1 MIYSLEDIQFIESI
15 FSRFYDIGATPSGG
29 VTRLGYSKEEDEMHD
44 LLAVIGNEMGLEVLH
59 DSVGNTFLANTGD
72 DEYYL
77 IGSHLDSVVDGGRY
91 DGTAGIL
98 AGLLVMYWM
107 KQNDI
112 RVPVR
117 VGIFRCEESSNFG
130 IATLGSSLITG
141 QHKDMDLS
149 RLTARDNTI
158 LGDIFKEKGYN
169 LRPEKIQGILG
180 YLELHIEQGRMLE
193 EYNQHIG
200 LVTTIAGTRRLN
212 LYIQGK
218 SEHSGTTPMTMR
230 QDALCAA
237 AELVLEI
244 EQIGLEESVRSS
256 VATAAVVN
264 VVPNAINVI
273 PGEVRLQIDTRGVE
287 AASLQEMERRIKE
300 AGKAIGRRRGVGFIK
315 EKITDTEPVQL
326 SATMLDKLDKIVH
339 KLGIS
344 NRRMISGAGHDAMR
358 FADICDT
365 ALVFIPCRDGVSHNK
380 NEYVSMENICE
391 GAMVLY
397 SYLCE
402 EYKES

>member
-1 MIYSLEDIQFIESI
+1 
-15 FSRFYDIGATPSGG
+15 
-29 VTRLGYSKEEDEMHD
+29 
-44 LLAVIGNEMGLEVLH
+44 
-59 DSVGNTFLANTGD
+59 
-72 DEYYL
+72 
-77 IGSHLDSVVDGGRY
+77 
-91 DGTAGIL
+91 
-98 AGLLVMYWM
+98 
-107 KQNDI
+107 
-112 RVPVR
+112 
-117 VGIFRCEESSNFG
+117 
-130 IATLGSSLITG
+130 
-141 QHKDMDLS
+141 
-149 RLTARDNTI
+149 
-158 LGDIFKEKGYN
+158 
-169 LRPEKIQGILG
+169 
-180 YLELHIEQGRMLE
+180 
-193 EYNQHIG
+193 
-200 LVTTIAGTRRLN
+200 
-212 LYIQGK
+212 
-218 SEHSGTTPMTMR
+218 MTMR

-326 SATMLDKLDKIVH
+326 SASMLDKLDKIVH

>member
-1 MIYSLEDIQFIESI
+1 MIYSLEDIQFIESL

-29 VTRLGYSKEEDEMHD
+29 VTRLGYSKEEDEMHN
-44 LLAVIGNEMGLEVLH
+44 LLAVIGKEMGLEVLH
-59 DSVGNTFLANTGD
+59 DSAGNTFLANTGD

-98 AGLLVMYWM
+98 AGLLVMHWL
-107 KQNDI
+107 KQNDVH
-112 RVPVR
+112 VPVR
-117 VGIFRCEESSNFG
+117 VGTFRCEESSNFG

-158 LGDIFKEKGYN
+158 LGDIFKEKGFN

-180 YLELHIEQGRMLE
+180 YLELHIEQGRILE

-218 SEHSGTTPMTMR
+218 AEHSGTTPMTMR

-244 EQIGLEESVRSS
+244 EQIGLAESVRSS

-287 AASLQEMERRIKE
+287 ADSLQEMERRIKE
-300 AGKAIGRRRGVGFIK
+300 AGKAIARRRGVGFIK

-326 SATMLDKLDKIVH
+326 SSSMIDKLDQIVH

-358 FADICDT
+358 FAEICDT
-365 ALVFIPCRDGVSHNK
+365 ALIFIPCRDGVSHNK

>member
-1 MIYSLEDIQFIESI
+1 MIYSLEDIQFIESL

-29 VTRLGYSKEEDEMHD
+29 VTRLGYTKEEDQMHD
-44 LLAVIGNEMGLEVLH
+44 LLAVIGKEMGLEVLH
-59 DSVGNTFLANTGD
+59 DSAGNTFLANTGGD
-72 DEYYL
+72 DYYL

-91 DGTAGIL
+91 DGIAGIL
-98 AGLLVMYWM
+98 AGLLVMHWL
-107 KQNDI
+107 KQNDQH
-112 RVPVR
+112 VPVR
-117 VGIFRCEESSNFG
+117 IGAFRCEESSNFG

-149 RLTARDNTI
+149 RLTARDNTS
-158 LGDIFKEKGYN
+158 LGDIFKEKGYS
-169 LRPEKIQGILG
+169 LRPERIRGILG
-180 YLELHIEQGRMLE
+180 YLELHIEQGRILE

-212 LYIQGK
+212 LYIQGVA
-218 SEHSGTTPMTMR
+218 EHSGTTPMTMR
-230 QDALCAA
+230 KDALCAA
-237 AELVLEI
+237 AELILEI

-287 AASLQEMERRIKE
+287 AASLSEMERRIKE
-300 AGKAIGRRRGVGFIK
+300 AGKAIARRRGVGFIK

-326 SATMLDKLDKIVH
+326 SSSVIDKLDQIVH
-339 KLGIS
+339 KQGIS

-380 NEYVSMENICE
+380 NEYVSMENLCE